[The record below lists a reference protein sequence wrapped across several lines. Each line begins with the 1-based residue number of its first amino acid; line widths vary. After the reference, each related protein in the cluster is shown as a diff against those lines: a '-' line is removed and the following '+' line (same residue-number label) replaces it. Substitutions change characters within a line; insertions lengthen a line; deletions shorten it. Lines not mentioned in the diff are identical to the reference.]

1 MYYDKIIYDDP
12 RFPLNVL
19 PYYESA
25 RKYTHLSMK
34 SPSYHEQ
41 VEILYFL
48 DGETAVV
55 VKDKT
60 FHCKKGDIVI
70 VNPHELH
77 NLYGISGNV
86 VYHCIIIGTTLISA
100 KNDITNEKYIK
111 PIENHEILF
120 NNFIRDEELGES
132 IIILVDE
139 MIKKE
144 SCYELAAKAQLYTIL
159 TILTRKYAAGSMT
172 TKEKEK
178 NLKNLHLVEKSM
190 DYIRANLKNR
200 ITLGEIAKHL
210 SISEYYFA
218 RTFKSLTGMTVFEYV
233 EEMRISHAKTLL
245 AESDMSIAEI
255 ASACGYN
262 DPSYFSKTFK
272 DHTGLTP
279 KEYTRI

>member
-1 MYYDKIIYDDP
+1 MYYEKIIYEDP

-25 RKYTHLSMK
+25 GRHTRLITRN
-34 SPSYHEQ
+34 PSYHEQ

-60 FHCKKGDIVI
+60 YNCKKGDTVI

-77 NLYGISGNV
+77 TLYKISGNV
-86 VYHCIIIGTTLISA
+86 VYHCIMIDAVLLSA

-111 PIENHEILF
+111 PFENHEIIF
-120 NNFIRDEELGES
+120 NNFIRDEERGKC
-132 IIILVDE
+132 INALVDE

-144 SCYELAAKAQLYTIL
+144 SCYELAVKAQIYSIL

-200 ITLGEIAKHL
+200 ITLGDIAKHL

-218 RTFKSLTGMTVFEYV
+218 RTFKSHTGMTVFEYV
-233 EEMRISHAKTLL
+233 EEMRIATAKKLL
-245 AESDMSIAEI
+245 TESDMSISEI

-272 DHTGLTP
+272 DHTGMTP